1 MSQESSLKTRA
12 ATTGPNALFLQPALI
27 SDPQKKSKKPVNNA
41 PVNPADGVG
50 KKLASAH
57 KQFKELNRSG
67 TPTQTRAKA
76 FTKALKLGGG
86 SVEEKSNFHIVL
98 EEKGAHAEAARI
110 KKLQAET

>member
-1 MSQESSLKTRA
+1 MFDDKEQ
-12 ATTGPNALFLQPALI
+12 FLQPVNEDPVYTALE
-27 SDPQKKSKKPVNNA
+27 
-41 PVNPADGVG
+41 VG

-98 EEKGAHAEAARI
+98 EEKGAHAEAAWI
-110 KKLQAET
+110 KKLQVET